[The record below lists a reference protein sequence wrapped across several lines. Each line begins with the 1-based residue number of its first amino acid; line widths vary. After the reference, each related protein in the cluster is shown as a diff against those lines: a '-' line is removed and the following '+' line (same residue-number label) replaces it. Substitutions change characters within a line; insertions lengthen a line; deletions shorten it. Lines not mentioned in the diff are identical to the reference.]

1 MADDGP
7 PAKKRRRGGIRQRLQ
22 ESGARSAEGMHHSED
37 DGLLAPKRDVKTS
50 RLVQNLLED
59 FAWGVQSAQK
69 LQSTAMSSL
78 RDLKELRHLLSSQKG
93 EASSSS
99 SSFVTPSSS
108 SIEQDVEMIATI
120 GCQGQYQNK
129 CYSDLMARIE
139 PNMFLPKP
147 HTCKMR
153 FSKGLGEK
161 TQEILLPHMMLSA
174 FYKCRKFWKHTI
186 LLDED
191 QCLQFWRAQKLGKH
205 PQWRGHPLESMDDS
219 ALSKILPISL
229 HGDEVPV
236 TGIGK
241 QWSKKMVN
249 WSWHSMLA
257 CSSSVKQSQFFIWSM
272 FEKAGVEEGNGGYSA
287 LRRFFQILKWSFFF
301 LFEGVWPTRDVDGK
315 L

>member
-22 ESGARSAEGMHHSED
+22 QWSAQQEGINHIED
-37 DGLLAPKRDVKTS
+37 GDLLVPKNDVKNS
-50 RLVQNLLED
+50 KLVQNLLED

-69 LQSTAMSSL
+69 VQSTAMSSL
-78 RDLKELRHLLSSQKG
+78 RDLKQLRHLLSRQTG
-93 EASSSS
+93 EPSASS

-108 SIEQDVEMIATI
+108 SIEQDVEMVATI
-120 GCQGQYQNK
+120 GCKGQYTNK

-147 HTCKMR
+147 YKCKMR

-174 FYKCRKFWKHTI
+174 FYKCGKFWKRTI
-186 LLDED
+186 LPEED
-191 QCLQFWRAQKLGKH
+191 QCLQFWHAQKLGKH
-205 PQWRGHPLESMDDS
+205 PQWHGHPLESMDDS
-219 ALSKILPISL
+219 ALSVVLPISL

-236 TGIGK
+236 TGVGK

-257 CSSSVKQSQFFIWSM
+257 CSSSVKHSQFFIWSM
-272 FEKAGVEEGNGGYSA
+272 FEKAGVEQGSGGYSA
-287 LRRFFQILKWSFFF
+287 LRRFFQVLKWSFFF
-301 LFEGVWPTRDVDGK
+301 MFEGVWPTADVDGK
-315 L
+315 P